1 MAHFLGICNSSPA
14 KVAELLV
21 KRRIIN
27 TVKEVAILPIGSALQ
42 SGKSPRRNF
51 IFILSISDVL
61 RNISILNSSKYK
73 NVSIFIFASPI
84 RLNEL
89 NNIHYLDLLKDPSAK
104 GFGFNLK
111 PSIDVVLLKN
121 VIRKESLESK
131 PLIRNDREHLTI
143 LTDSIKQGSLL
154 TPLMTFIYSL
164 PSSTLQYPVKLAV
177 AKIIAKGLPTS
188 KLDSAIKDISDYSLS
203 VSAKEKLVNILDSEV
218 GDTYKKAF
226 KYYYKVKKE
235 KGTVDINTV
244 AKKFDVTAY
253 EIRYIISILE
263 NSKKNVERKKVAS
276 R

>member
-14 KVAELLV
+14 KVAEVLV
-21 KRRIIN
+21 KKRFIESI
-27 TVKEVAILPIGSALQ
+27 KEVAILPIGRTLQ
-42 SGKSPRRNF
+42 ATKSPKRSF

-61 RNISILNSSKYK
+61 RNIETLNSLKYK
-73 NVSIFIFASPI
+73 NVLIFIFASPI

-89 NNIHYLDLLKDPSAK
+89 NNIHLLDLTKDPAAK
-104 GFGFNLK
+104 GFGFNLL
-111 PSIDVVLLKN
+111 PNIDTSLLKE
-121 VIRKESLESK
+121 VIRKQPLKIK

-188 KLDSAIKDISDYSLS
+188 KIDSAIKDISDYSLS
-203 VSAKEKLVNILDSEV
+203 ISAKEKLINILDSEV

-253 EIRYIISILE
+253 EIRYILSILE
-263 NSKKNVERKKVAS
+263 NSKKNVERKKTAS